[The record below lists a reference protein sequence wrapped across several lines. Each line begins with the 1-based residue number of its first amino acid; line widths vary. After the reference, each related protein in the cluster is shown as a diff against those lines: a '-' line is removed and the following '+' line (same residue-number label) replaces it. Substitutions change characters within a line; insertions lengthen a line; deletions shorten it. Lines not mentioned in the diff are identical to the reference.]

1 MLHPNI
7 IATLNETPDLYQP
20 GAPLW
25 TEPHIAEEM
34 LKAHLFAETDAAS
47 YRPETIEKICTILPE
62 RMKLPRGARLLDL
75 GCGPGL
81 YCKNLAERGLALTG
95 VDWSENSIR
104 YARQLCRGL
113 SADFLCA
120 SYLDPMPQQKFNGAL
135 MISQDY
141 GVLAPQ
147 GRKKLLT
154 NIRAALKTGGRFA
167 FDVSSTAA
175 FEDLKQN
182 AGQIWEAAAE
192 GFWRAHPYLTLQK
205 LFLFPDVPA
214 SCSLYVVIDEE
225 MTVYRVWQ
233 TYFTPE
239 SIERELHEN
248 GFDVEDISADLAGE
262 KWGADSA
269 ALGVVCRKRE

>member
-1 MLHPNI
+1 MLQPNI
-7 IATLNETPDLYQP
+7 ITTLTETPDLYQP

-34 LKAHLFAETDAAS
+34 LKAHLYPETDAAS
-47 YRPETIEKICTILPE
+47 YRPETIDLICSTLPE
-62 RMKLPRGARLLDL
+62 RMKLPRGARVLDL

-81 YCKNLAERGLALTG
+81 YCKNLARRGFSVAG

-104 YARQLCRGL
+104 YAKQLCRGL

-120 SYLDPMPQQKFNGAL
+120 SYLDPLPQRKFDGAV

-147 GRKKLLT
+147 DRKKLLA
-154 NIRAALKTGGRFA
+154 NIRAALVSGGRFA
-167 FDVSSTAA
+167 FDVSSAAA
-175 FEDLKQN
+175 FENLKQN
-182 AGQIWEAAAE
+182 AVQTWEAAAE

-205 LFLFPDVPA
+205 LFLFTDVPA

-225 MTVYRVWQ
+225 MAVYRVWQ

-239 SIERELHEN
+239 SIERELHES
-248 GFDVEDISADLAGE
+248 GFEVEEISADLAGG
-262 KWGADSA
+262 KWRADSA

>member
-1 MLHPNI
+1 MIQPTNI
-7 IATLNETPDLYQP
+7 LAFTETPNLYQP

-34 LKAHLFAETDAAS
+34 LKAHLYPETDAAS
-47 YRPETIEKICTILPE
+47 YQPETIEAICTILPE
-62 RMKLPRGARLLDL
+62 RMKLPHGARLLDL

-81 YCKNLAERGLALTG
+81 YCKNLAGRGFAVTG
-95 VDWSENSIR
+95 VDWSENSIW
-104 YARQLCRGL
+104 YAKQLCHGL

-120 SYLDPMPQQKFNGAL
+120 SYLDPMPQRNFDGAV

-147 GRKKLLT
+147 DRKKLLA
-154 NIRAALKTGGRFA
+154 NIRAVLKNGGRFA

-175 FEDLKQN
+175 LEGLKQN
-182 AGQIWEAAAE
+182 AVQTWEAAAQ
-192 GFWRAHPYLTLQK
+192 GFWRAQPYLTLQK
-205 LFLFPDVPA
+205 LFLFADIPA
-214 SCSLYVVIDEE
+214 SCSLYVVIDDET
-225 MTVYRVWQ
+225 TVYRVWQ

-248 GFDVEDISADLAGE
+248 GFVVEEISADLTGGN
-262 KWGADSA
+262 WHADSA

>member
-1 MLHPNI
+1 MIYPQNI
-7 IATLNETPDLYQP
+7 LALMETPELYQP

-47 YRPETIEKICTILPE
+47 YRPETIEAICDTLPD
-62 RMKLPRGARLLDL
+62 RMRLPRGARLLDL

-81 YCKNLAERGLALTG
+81 YCKNLAGRGFVMTG

-104 YARQLCRGL
+104 YAKQLCRGL
-113 SADFLCA
+113 NADFLCA
-120 SYLDPMPQQKFNGAL
+120 SYLDPLPQRNFDGAV

-147 GRKKLLT
+147 DRKKLLR
-154 NIRAALKTGGRFA
+154 NIRAVLKIGGRFA
-167 FDVSSTAA
+167 FDVSSTTA
-175 FEDLKQN
+175 FEELKQT
-182 AGQIWEAAAE
+182 AAQTWEAAAQ

-214 SCSLYVVIDEE
+214 SCSLYVVIDEKT
-225 MTVYRVWQ
+225 TVYRVWQ

-239 SIERELHEN
+239 SIERELNES
-248 GFDVEDISADLAGE
+248 GFETEEIFSDLAGG
-262 KWGADSA
+262 KWRADA
-269 ALGVVCRKRE
+269 TVLGVVCRKRE